1 MRACTAFLLCLSFA
15 PAPAWAE
22 QGLVTFTPLVAA
34 DGSVTVEVRNM
45 SKLSVQVASANL
57 RFAAIDGAERCGLPL
72 PAAVTVGPAESKVVP
87 LANARN
93 IGRCMPAP
101 PVGGSPRRFSVMTS
115 REFAPSATASPRIA
129 GGNLHPADL
138 EYTLKIG
145 DRSLT
150 DSTTWHFVA
159 Q

>member
-1 MRACTAFLLCLSFA
+1 MRTCTAFVLGLLLAS
-15 PAPAWAE
+15 APAWAE
-22 QGLVTFTPLVAA
+22 QGLVTFTPRVAA
-34 DGSVTVEVRNM
+34 DGSVTIELRNM
-45 SKLSVQVASANL
+45 SKLPVQVATANL
-57 RFAAIDGAERCGLPL
+57 KFAVAAGAQPCGVAL
-72 PAAVTVGPAESKVVP
+72 PAAVTVGPAESMTVS
-87 LANARN
+87 LAAARD

-101 PVGGSPRRFSVMTS
+101 APTGPPRRFTIVTS
-115 REFAPSATASPRIA
+115 REFAAPATASARVA

-150 DSTTWHFVA
+150 DTTTWHLMA